1 MTKLINKKDEVF
13 SYFAKTLNDR
23 DCYTEIEK
31 FGTDIFV
38 SQKPF
43 FEAEQHGYINPLD
56 VAVHVALSSFNIAKE
71 DVLLATDVTVEMIIS
86 KLSIKSKKNKYK
98 RNEADVLSSIQNLID
113 QDIINVYGA
122 GNKINDISDVELY
135 DSLNIIQPNTTLD
148 GKEHKKYF
156 WTMNTVIFN
165 RLKSVDSVNEMANLL
180 SVYATIATRQNNI
193 AKMDRNIKNLL
204 HTMNNVIANIDNY
217 KTIYEFKGVASYDT
231 HDNIAEMTGITKRTV
246 VKIVKRLKEL
256 KAIVTVNVHLK
267 DNQAHMLNTV
277 YAKYE
282 NQLQLRTLLLASLT
296 ASRMKKTGYD
306 HIEFFKAI
314 DAIAD
319 DSESIDELDFVEE
332 AGSEFKEY
340 FGLVVDEVNDE
351 ANDEVVPVVV
361 EKKDNVTSIN
371 KYLSKAEQSR
381 VAGGTV
387 VVIEDDDDDWD

>member
-1 MTKLINKKDEVF
+1 MTKLINKTDEVF
-13 SYFAKTLNDR
+13 SYFAKTLDDR
-23 DCYTEIEK
+23 DCYTELEK
-31 FGTDIFV
+31 FGTDIFIN
-38 SQKPF
+38 QKPF
-43 FEAEQHGYINPLD
+43 FEAEQHGYIVPLD

-113 QDIINVYGA
+113 QDIINVYSA
-122 GNKINDISDVELY
+122 GNKINDIADVEIY

-148 GKEHKKYF
+148 GEEHKKYF

-165 RLKSVDSVNEMANLL
+165 RLKSVDSVNEMANLF

-193 AKMDRNIKNLL
+193 AKMDRNITSLL

-217 KTIYEFKGVASYDT
+217 KTIYEFKGVASYDSHET
-231 HDNIAEMTGITKRTV
+231 IIARSMISKSTLKRTI
-246 VKIVKRLKEL
+246 KQLKEL

-267 DNQAHMLNTV
+267 DNQAHMFNTV

-319 DSESIDELDFVEE
+319 DSEAIDEMDFVED
-332 AGSEFKEY
+332 GGNEFKEY
-340 FGLVVDEVNDE
+340 FGLVDDEVE
-351 ANDEVVPVVV
+351 ADEVVPVV
-361 EKKDNVTSIN
+361 EKKKGNVTSIS
-371 KYLSKAEQSR
+371 KYLSKSEQTKVS
-381 VAGGTV
+381 GDTV
-387 VVIEDDDDDWD
+387 VVVEDDDWD

>member
-23 DCYTEIEK
+23 DCYTELEK
-31 FGTDIFV
+31 FGTDIFI

-43 FEAEQHGYINPLD
+43 FKAEQHGYIVPLD

-86 KLSIKSKKNKYK
+86 KLSVKSKKNKYK

-113 QDIINVYGA
+113 QDIINVYSA
-122 GNKINDISDVELY
+122 GNKVNDIADVELH

-148 GKEHKKYF
+148 GEEFNKYF

-165 RLKSVDSVNEMANLL
+165 RLKSVDSVNEMANLF

-193 AKMDRNIKNLL
+193 AKMDRNITSLL
-204 HTMNNVIANIDNY
+204 DTMNKVIANVDNY
-217 KTIYEFKGVASYDT
+217 KTIYEFKDVASYDSHET
-231 HDNIAEMTGITKRTV
+231 IVARSMISKSTLKRTI
-246 VKIVKRLKEL
+246 KQLKEL

-319 DSESIDELDFVEE
+319 DNEAIDELDFVEE

-340 FGLVVDEVNDE
+340 FGLVVDEVEDE
-351 ANDEVVPVVV
+351 ADEVVPVAE

-371 KYLSKAEQSR
+371 KYLSKSEQAK
-381 VAGGTV
+381 VAGDTV
-387 VVIEDDDDDWD
+387 VVVEDDDDWD

>member
-23 DCYTEIEK
+23 NCYTELEK
-31 FGTDIFV
+31 FGTDIFI

-43 FEAEQHGYINPLD
+43 FEAEQHGYIVPFD
-56 VAVHVALSSFNIAKE
+56 VVVHVAISSFNIAKE
-71 DVLLATDVTVEMIIS
+71 DVLLAKNVSLEMVIS
-86 KLSIKSKKNKYK
+86 RLAVRNKKNRYK
-98 RNEADVLSSIQNLID
+98 NNEKEVLASVQNLID
-113 QDIINVYGA
+113 QEIIRVFNA
-122 GNKINDISDVELY
+122 GNEVANINDVQVHDL
-135 DSLNIIQPNTTLD
+135 LNIIQPNTTLD
-148 GKEHKKYF
+148 GKEFNKYF
-156 WTMNTVIFN
+156 WTMNDVVYE
-165 RLKSVDSVNEMANLL
+165 RLISVDTLKEMANLF

-193 AKMDRNIKNLL
+193 AKMDRNITSLL
-204 HTMNNVIANIDNY
+204 DTMNKVIANVDNY
-217 KTIYEFKGVASYDT
+217 KTIYEFKDVASYDSHET
-231 HDNIAEMTGITKRTV
+231 IVARSMISKSTLKRT
-246 VKIVKRLKEL
+246 IKRLKEL

-319 DSESIDELDFVEE
+319 DSEAIDELDFIEE

-340 FGLVVDEVNDE
+340 FGLVEEEVNDE
-351 ANDEVVPVVV
+351 ADEVVPVA

-371 KYLSKAEQSR
+371 KYLSKSEQAR
-381 VAGGTV
+381 VAGDTV
-387 VVIEDDDDDWD
+387 VVVEDDDDWD

>member
-13 SYFAKTLNDR
+13 SYFAKTLDDR
-23 DCYTEIEK
+23 DCFTEMQT
-31 FGTDIFV
+31 FGTDIFI

-43 FEAEQHGYINPLD
+43 FEIGDHGYINPLD
-56 VAVHVALSSFNIAKE
+56 VAVHVAISSFNIAKE

-86 KLSIKSKKNKYK
+86 KLSVKSKKNKYK

-122 GNKINDISDVELY
+122 GNKINDIADVELY

-165 RLKSVDSVNEMANLL
+165 RLKSVDTLKEMANLF

-193 AKMDRNIKNLL
+193 AKLDRNITSLL
-204 HTMNNVIANIDNY
+204 DTMNKVIANVDNY
-217 KTIYEFKGVASYDT
+217 KTIYEFKDVASYDT
-231 HDNIAEMTGITKRTV
+231 HDNIAEMTGMTKRTV

-314 DAIAD
+314 DAISD
-319 DSESIDELDFVEE
+319 DSEAIDELDFVEDN
-332 AGSEFKEY
+332 GSEFKEY
-340 FGLVVDEVNDE
+340 FGLVVDEVE
-351 ANDEVVPVVV
+351 VNDEVEEVSVAE
-361 EKKDNVTSIN
+361 EKKGNVTSIN
-371 KYLSKAEQSR
+371 KYLSKSEQER
-381 VAGGTV
+381 VSGDTV
-387 VVIEDDDDDWD
+387 VVVEDDDDWD

>member
-23 DCYTEIEK
+23 DCYTELEK
-31 FGTDIFV
+31 FGTDIFI

-43 FEAEQHGYINPLD
+43 FEIGDHGYINPLD

-86 KLSIKSKKNKYK
+86 KLSVKSKKNKYK

-113 QDIINVYGA
+113 QDIINVYSA
-122 GNKINDISDVELY
+122 GNKINDIADVELY

-165 RLKSVDSVNEMANLL
+165 RLKSVDTLKEMANLF

-193 AKMDRNIKNLL
+193 AKLDRNITSLL
-204 HTMNNVIANIDNY
+204 DTMNKVIANVDNY
-217 KTIYEFKGVASYDT
+217 KTIYEFKDVASYDSHET
-231 HDNIAEMTGITKRTV
+231 IVARSMISKSTLKRTI
-246 VKIVKRLKEL
+246 KQLKEL

-319 DSESIDELDFVEE
+319 DNEAIDELDFVEE

-340 FGLVVDEVNDE
+340 FGLVVDEVEDE
-351 ANDEVVPVVV
+351 ADEVVPVAE

-371 KYLSKAEQSR
+371 KYLSKSEQAK
-381 VAGGTV
+381 VAGDTV
-387 VVIEDDDDDWD
+387 VVVDDDDWD

>member
-13 SYFAKTLNDR
+13 SYFAKTLDDR
-23 DCYTEIEK
+23 DCYTELEK
-31 FGTDIFV
+31 FGTDIFI

-122 GNKINDISDVELY
+122 GNKISDISDVELY

-156 WTMNTVIFN
+156 WTMNTVTFN
-165 RLKSVDSVNEMANLL
+165 RLKSVDSVNEMANLF

-193 AKMDRNIKNLL
+193 AKLDRNITSLL
-204 HTMNNVIANIDNY
+204 DTMNKVIANIDNY
-217 KTIYEFKGVASYDT
+217 KTIYEFKDVASYDSHET
-231 HDNIAEMTGITKRTV
+231 IVARSMISKSTLKRTI
-246 VKIVKRLKEL
+246 KQLKEL

-267 DNQAHMLNTV
+267 DNQAHMFNTV

-296 ASRMKKTGYD
+296 ASRMRKTGYD

-319 DSESIDELDFVEE
+319 DSEAIDELDFVEE

-340 FGLVVDEVNDE
+340 FGLVMDEVE
-351 ANDEVVPVVV
+351 EEVNDEVVPVAE

-371 KYLSKAEQSR
+371 KYLSKSEQAR
-381 VAGGTV
+381 VAGDTV
-387 VVIEDDDDDWD
+387 VVVEDDDDWD

>member
-1 MTKLINKKDEVF
+1 MTKLINKTDEVF
-13 SYFAKTLNDR
+13 SYFAKTLDDR
-23 DCYTEIEK
+23 DCFTEMQA
-31 FGTDIFV
+31 FGTDIFI

-43 FEAEQHGYINPLD
+43 FEAEQHGYINPFD

-113 QDIINVYGA
+113 QDIINVYGT
-122 GNKINDISDVELY
+122 GNKINDIADVELY

-165 RLKSVDSVNEMANLL
+165 QLKSVDTLKEMANLF

-193 AKMDRNIKNLL
+193 AKLDRNITSLL
-204 HTMNNVIANIDNY
+204 DTMNKVIANIDNY
-217 KTIYEFKGVASYDT
+217 KTIYEFKDVASYDSHET
-231 HDNIAEMTGITKRTV
+231 IIARSMISKSTLKRT
-246 VKIVKRLKEL
+246 IKRLKEL

-319 DSESIDELDFVEE
+319 DSEAIDELDFVEDN
-332 AGSEFKEY
+332 GSEFKEY
-340 FGLVVDEVNDE
+340 FGLVVDEVEVE
-351 ANDEVVPVVV
+351 ADEVPVAE

-371 KYLSKAEQSR
+371 KYLNKAEQSK
-381 VAGGTV
+381 VSGDTV
-387 VVIEDDDDDWD
+387 VVVDDDDWD

>member
-23 DCYTEIEK
+23 DCFAEMQA
-31 FGTDIFV
+31 FGTDIFI

-43 FEAEQHGYINPLD
+43 FEAEQHGYIVPFD

-71 DVLLATDVTVEMIIS
+71 DVLLAKNVSLEMVIS
-86 KLSIKSKKNKYK
+86 RLAVRNKKNRYK
-98 RNEADVLSSIQNLID
+98 NNEKEVLASVQNLID
-113 QDIINVYGA
+113 QEIIKVFNA
-122 GNKINDISDVELY
+122 GDEVANINDVQVHDL
-135 DSLNIIQPNTTLD
+135 LNIIQPNTTLD

-156 WTMNTVIFN
+156 WTMNDVIYE
-165 RLKSVDSVNEMANLL
+165 RLISVDTLKEMANLF

-193 AKMDRNIKNLL
+193 AKMDRNITSLL
-204 HTMNNVIANIDNY
+204 DTMNKVIANIDNY
-217 KTIYEFKGVASYDT
+217 KTIYEFKDVASYDSHET
-231 HDNIAEMTGITKRTV
+231 IIARSMISKSTLKRT
-246 VKIVKRLKEL
+246 IKRLKEL

-319 DSESIDELDFVEE
+319 DNEAIDELDFVEDG
-332 AGSEFKEY
+332 GSEFKEY
-340 FGLVVDEVNDE
+340 FGLVEVEVE
-351 ANDEVVPVVV
+351 ADEVVPVV

-381 VAGGTV
+381 VAGDTV
-387 VVIEDDDDDWD
+387 VVEDDDDWD

>member
-13 SYFAKTLNDR
+13 SYFAKTLDDR
-23 DCYTEIEK
+23 DCYTELEK
-31 FGTDIFV
+31 FGTDIFI

-43 FEAEQHGYINPLD
+43 FEAEQHGYIAPLD

-86 KLSIKSKKNKYK
+86 KLSVKSKKNKYK

-122 GNKINDISDVELY
+122 GNKINDIADVELY

-165 RLKSVDSVNEMANLL
+165 RLKSVDTLKEMANLF

-193 AKMDRNIKNLL
+193 AKLDRNITSLL
-204 HTMNNVIANIDNY
+204 DTMNKVIANVDNY
-217 KTIYEFKGVASYDT
+217 KTIYEFKDVASYDSHET
-231 HDNIAEMTGITKRTV
+231 IVARSMISKSTLKRT
-246 VKIVKRLKEL
+246 IKRLKEL

-267 DNQAHMLNTV
+267 DNQAHMFNTV

-319 DSESIDELDFVEE
+319 DSEAIDEMECVEE

-340 FGLVVDEVNDE
+340 FGLVVDEVE
-351 ANDEVVPVVV
+351 VNDEVEEVSVAE
-361 EKKDNVTSIN
+361 EKSNVTSIS
-371 KYLSKAEQSR
+371 KYLSKSEQAR
-381 VAGGTV
+381 VAGDTV
-387 VVIEDDDDDWD
+387 VVVEDDDDDWD

>member
-1 MTKLINKKDEVF
+1 MTKLINKTDEVF
-13 SYFAKTLNDR
+13 SYFAKTLDDR
-23 DCYTEIEK
+23 DCYTELEK
-31 FGTDIFV
+31 FGTDIFI

-43 FEAEQHGYINPLD
+43 FEIGDHGYINPLD

-122 GNKINDISDVELY
+122 GNKINDIADVELY

-148 GKEHKKYF
+148 GEEHKKYF

-165 RLKSVDSVNEMANLL
+165 RLKSVDSVNEMANLF

-193 AKMDRNIKNLL
+193 AKMDRNITSLL
-204 HTMNNVIANIDNY
+204 DTMNKVIANVDNY
-217 KTIYEFKGVASYDT
+217 KTIYEFKDVASYDSHET
-231 HDNIAEMTGITKRTV
+231 IIAKSMISKSTLKRTL
-246 VKIVKRLKEL
+246 KQLKEL

-267 DNQAHMLNTV
+267 DNQAHMFNTV

-282 NQLQLRTLLLASLT
+282 NQLQLRTLLLASLK

-319 DSESIDELDFVEE
+319 DSEAIDELDFVEE

-340 FGLVVDEVNDE
+340 FGLVVDDVEVE
-351 ANDEVVPVVV
+351 DEVVPVAE

-371 KYLSKAEQSR
+371 KYLSKSEQAK
-381 VAGGTV
+381 VAGDTV
-387 VVIEDDDDDWD
+387 VVVEDDDDWD

>member
-13 SYFAKTLNDR
+13 SYFAKTLDDR
-23 DCYTEIEK
+23 DCYTELEK
-31 FGTDIFV
+31 FGTDIFI

-122 GNKINDISDVELY
+122 GNKISDISDVELY

-156 WTMNTVIFN
+156 WTMNTVTFN
-165 RLKSVDSVNEMANLL
+165 RLKSVDSVNEMANLF

-193 AKMDRNIKNLL
+193 AKLDRNITSLL
-204 HTMNNVIANIDNY
+204 DTMNKVIANVDNY
-217 KTIYEFKGVASYDT
+217 KTIYEFKDVASYDSHET
-231 HDNIAEMTGITKRTV
+231 IIARSMISKSTLKRT
-246 VKIVKRLKEL
+246 IKRLKEL
-256 KAIVTVNVHLK
+256 KTIVTVNVHLK
-267 DNQAHMLNTV
+267 DNQAHMFNTV

-319 DSESIDELDFVEE
+319 DSEAINELDFVEE

-340 FGLVVDEVNDE
+340 FGLVVDEVNGE
-351 ANDEVVPVVV
+351 ADDEVVPVVV

-371 KYLSKAEQSR
+371 KYLSKSEQAR
-381 VAGGTV
+381 VAGDTV
-387 VVIEDDDDDWD
+387 VVVEDDDDWD

>member
-1 MTKLINKKDEVF
+1 MTKLINKTDEVF
-13 SYFAKTLNDR
+13 SYFAKTLDDR
-23 DCYTEIEK
+23 DCFTEMQT

-113 QDIINVYGA
+113 QGIINVYSA
-122 GNKINDISDVELY
+122 GNKINDIADVELH

-165 RLKSVDSVNEMANLL
+165 RLKSVDSVNEMANLF

-193 AKMDRNIKNLL
+193 AKMDRNITSLL
-204 HTMNNVIANIDNY
+204 DTMNKVIANVDNY
-217 KTIYEFKGVASYDT
+217 KTIYEFKGVASYDSHET
-231 HDNIAEMTGITKRTV
+231 IIARSMISKSTLKRT
-246 VKIVKRLKEL
+246 IKRLKEL

-314 DAIAD
+314 DAVAD
-319 DSESIDELDFVEE
+319 DSEAIDELDFVEE

-340 FGLVVDEVNDE
+340 FGLVEDE
-351 ANDEVVPVVV
+351 ADDEVVSVA

-371 KYLSKAEQSR
+371 KYLSKSEQAR
-381 VAGGTV
+381 VAGDTV
-387 VVIEDDDDDWD
+387 VVVEDDDDWD

>member
-1 MTKLINKKDEVF
+1 MTKLINKTDEVF
-13 SYFAKTLNDR
+13 SYFAKTLDDR
-23 DCYTEIEK
+23 DCFTEMQT

-98 RNEADVLSSIQNLID
+98 RNEADVLSSIQNLLD
-113 QDIINVYGA
+113 QGIINVYSA
-122 GNKINDISDVELY
+122 GNKINDIADVELH

-165 RLKSVDSVNEMANLL
+165 RLKSVDSVNEMANLF

-193 AKMDRNIKNLL
+193 AKMDRNITSLL
-204 HTMNNVIANIDNY
+204 DTMNKVIANVDNY
-217 KTIYEFKGVASYDT
+217 KTIYEFKGVASYDSHET
-231 HDNIAEMTGITKRTV
+231 IIARSMISKSTLKRT
-246 VKIVKRLKEL
+246 IKRLKEL

-314 DAIAD
+314 DAVAD
-319 DSESIDELDFVEE
+319 DSEAIDELDFVEE

-340 FGLVVDEVNDE
+340 FGLVEDE
-351 ANDEVVPVVV
+351 ADDEVVSVA

-371 KYLSKAEQSR
+371 KYLSKSEQAR
-381 VAGGTV
+381 VAGDTV
-387 VVIEDDDDDWD
+387 VVVEDDDDWD